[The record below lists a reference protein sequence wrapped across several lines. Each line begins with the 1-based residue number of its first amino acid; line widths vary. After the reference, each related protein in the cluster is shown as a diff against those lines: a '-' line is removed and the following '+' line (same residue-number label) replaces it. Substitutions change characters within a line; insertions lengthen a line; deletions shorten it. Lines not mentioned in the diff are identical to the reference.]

1 MDRGKKACNGDRET
15 CHKDHKSGFQRN
27 IGNTAA
33 QDPDLGKCKECY
45 QQSVNTLGT
54 RKKLKKQNLGK
65 FVRDVY
71 KRQVLEGLG
80 REPFP
85 RLQSFPVFGSRT
97 VSYTHLDVYKR
108 QVYAFKT
115 RQTVQECAFYEP
127 DKKEGKESSGKAV

>member
-65 FVRDVY
+65 FVRIFCYNIILILLNIYIFCIFAEGVELFSSALKEFAEELY
-71 KRQVLEGLG
+71 VL
-80 REPFP
+80 
-85 RLQSFPVFGSRT
+85 
-97 VSYTHLDVYKR
+97 
-108 QVYAFKT
+108 
-115 RQTVQECAFYEP
+115 
-127 DKKEGKESSGKAV
+127 